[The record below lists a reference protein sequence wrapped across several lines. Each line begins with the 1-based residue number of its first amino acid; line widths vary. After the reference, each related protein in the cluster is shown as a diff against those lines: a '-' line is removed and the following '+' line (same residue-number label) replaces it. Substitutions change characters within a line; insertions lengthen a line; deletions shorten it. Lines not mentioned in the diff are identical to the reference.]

1 MSNPENPPAFP
12 NVEPRDP
19 QFSSA
24 QPGMTLRDW
33 FAGQAMSAIL
43 SAAPADVLQDV
54 CAGGRGGRPMA
65 YGAYAIADA
74 MLAAREQKE

>member
-33 FAGQAMSAIL
+33 FAGQAIGAIIT
-43 SAAPADVLQDV
+43 S
-54 CAGGRGGRPMA
+54 MA
-65 YGAYAIADA
+65 SGDYKSPPEGMTGAQMLARDAYYTADA
-74 MLAAREQKE
+74 MLAARDQKA